1 MNKIIKN
8 TLILTAITVVSGLLL
23 GIVYDV
29 TKEPIAQAQER
40 TKQKAFQ
47 TVLPEASEFTSSNF
61 DEKEAAKILK
71 ENGYTDDIT
80 EVAEATDKK
89 GKVIGYVINVTSH
102 EGYGGDIEISVG
114 IASDGTVKGIEMLS
128 IGETA
133 GLGMKAKDAEFK
145 DQFRDKKVQKFTYT
159 KNGEKGDD
167 KIDAISGA
175 TITTNA
181 VTNAVDSA
189 LIYYQTELG
198 NRVSMNKCAERLYNG
213 LVKENPTF
221 VLMLGMCPTLAVTT
235 SAINGIGMGLSTTA
249 VLVMS
254 NMLISMLR
262 KVIPASV
269 RMPAFIVVVAS
280 FVTIVD
286 FLMAGFVPGLYKSLG
301 LYIPLIVVN
310 CIILGR
316 AESYAS
322 KNPVLPSIFDGIGMG
337 LGFTVGL
344 TAIGIVRELL
354 GAGEVFGI
362 RVMPQSYEPLT
373 IFVLAPGAFFVLAC
387 LVALQNKVKANLEKK
402 GKKVP
407 VSSGCG
413 EGCSACAS
421 KGICGGHLAE
431 NEPHHEE
438 TNVKEEEEA

>member
-47 TVLPEASEFTSSNF
+47 FTSSNF

-198 NRVSMNKCAERLYNG
+198 G
-213 LVKENPTF
+213 
-221 VLMLGMCPTLAVTT
+221 G
-235 SAINGIGMGLSTTA
+235 IN
-249 VLVMS
+249 
-254 NMLISMLR
+254 
-262 KVIPASV
+262 
-269 RMPAFIVVVAS
+269 
-280 FVTIVD
+280 
-286 FLMAGFVPGLYKSLG
+286 
-301 LYIPLIVVN
+301 
-310 CIILGR
+310 
-316 AESYAS
+316 E
-322 KNPVLPSIFDGIGMG
+322 
-337 LGFTVGL
+337 
-344 TAIGIVRELL
+344 
-354 GAGEVFGI
+354 
-362 RVMPQSYEPLT
+362 
-373 IFVLAPGAFFVLAC
+373 
-387 LVALQNKVKANLEKK
+387 
-402 GKKVP
+402 
-407 VSSGCG
+407 
-413 EGCSACAS
+413 
-421 KGICGGHLAE
+421 
-431 NEPHHEE
+431 
-438 TNVKEEEEA
+438 

>member
-145 DQFRDKKVQKFTYT
+145 
-159 KNGEKGDD
+159 GDD

-198 NRVSMNKCAERLYNG
+198 G
-213 LVKENPTF
+213 
-221 VLMLGMCPTLAVTT
+221 G
-235 SAINGIGMGLSTTA
+235 IN
-249 VLVMS
+249 
-254 NMLISMLR
+254 
-262 KVIPASV
+262 
-269 RMPAFIVVVAS
+269 
-280 FVTIVD
+280 
-286 FLMAGFVPGLYKSLG
+286 
-301 LYIPLIVVN
+301 
-310 CIILGR
+310 
-316 AESYAS
+316 E
-322 KNPVLPSIFDGIGMG
+322 
-337 LGFTVGL
+337 
-344 TAIGIVRELL
+344 
-354 GAGEVFGI
+354 
-362 RVMPQSYEPLT
+362 
-373 IFVLAPGAFFVLAC
+373 
-387 LVALQNKVKANLEKK
+387 
-402 GKKVP
+402 
-407 VSSGCG
+407 
-413 EGCSACAS
+413 
-421 KGICGGHLAE
+421 
-431 NEPHHEE
+431 
-438 TNVKEEEEA
+438 

>member
-61 DEKEAAKILK
+61 DE

-198 NRVSMNKCAERLYNG
+198 G
-213 LVKENPTF
+213 
-221 VLMLGMCPTLAVTT
+221 G
-235 SAINGIGMGLSTTA
+235 IN
-249 VLVMS
+249 
-254 NMLISMLR
+254 
-262 KVIPASV
+262 
-269 RMPAFIVVVAS
+269 
-280 FVTIVD
+280 
-286 FLMAGFVPGLYKSLG
+286 
-301 LYIPLIVVN
+301 
-310 CIILGR
+310 
-316 AESYAS
+316 E
-322 KNPVLPSIFDGIGMG
+322 
-337 LGFTVGL
+337 
-344 TAIGIVRELL
+344 
-354 GAGEVFGI
+354 
-362 RVMPQSYEPLT
+362 
-373 IFVLAPGAFFVLAC
+373 
-387 LVALQNKVKANLEKK
+387 
-402 GKKVP
+402 
-407 VSSGCG
+407 
-413 EGCSACAS
+413 
-421 KGICGGHLAE
+421 
-431 NEPHHEE
+431 
-438 TNVKEEEEA
+438 

>member
-1 MNKIIKN
+1 MNKIINN

-61 DEKEAAKILK
+61 DEK

-167 KIDAISGA
+167 KIDAISY
-175 TITTNA
+175 
-181 VTNAVDSA
+181 D
-189 LIYYQTELG
+189 YD
-198 NRVSMNKCAERLYNG
+198 KC
-213 LVKENPTF
+213 
-221 VLMLGMCPTLAVTT
+221 
-235 SAINGIGMGLSTTA
+235 S
-249 VLVMS
+249 
-254 NMLISMLR
+254 
-262 KVIPASV
+262 
-269 RMPAFIVVVAS
+269 
-280 FVTIVD
+280 D
-286 FLMAGFVPGLYKSLG
+286 
-301 LYIPLIVVN
+301 
-310 CIILGR
+310 
-316 AESYAS
+316 
-322 KNPVLPSIFDGIGMG
+322 
-337 LGFTVGL
+337 
-344 TAIGIVRELL
+344 
-354 GAGEVFGI
+354 
-362 RVMPQSYEPLT
+362 
-373 IFVLAPGAFFVLAC
+373 
-387 LVALQNKVKANLEKK
+387 
-402 GKKVP
+402 
-407 VSSGCG
+407 
-413 EGCSACAS
+413 
-421 KGICGGHLAE
+421 
-431 NEPHHEE
+431 
-438 TNVKEEEEA
+438 

>member
-40 TKQKAFQ
+40 TKQKALQ

-198 NRVSMNKCAERLYNG
+198 G
-213 LVKENPTF
+213 
-221 VLMLGMCPTLAVTT
+221 G
-235 SAINGIGMGLSTTA
+235 IN
-249 VLVMS
+249 
-254 NMLISMLR
+254 
-262 KVIPASV
+262 
-269 RMPAFIVVVAS
+269 
-280 FVTIVD
+280 
-286 FLMAGFVPGLYKSLG
+286 
-301 LYIPLIVVN
+301 
-310 CIILGR
+310 
-316 AESYAS
+316 E
-322 KNPVLPSIFDGIGMG
+322 
-337 LGFTVGL
+337 
-344 TAIGIVRELL
+344 
-354 GAGEVFGI
+354 
-362 RVMPQSYEPLT
+362 
-373 IFVLAPGAFFVLAC
+373 
-387 LVALQNKVKANLEKK
+387 
-402 GKKVP
+402 
-407 VSSGCG
+407 
-413 EGCSACAS
+413 
-421 KGICGGHLAE
+421 
-431 NEPHHEE
+431 
-438 TNVKEEEEA
+438 